1 MKTCILIAGPNGAG
15 KTTFAT
21 EFLPKE
27 AALENFLNADLIA
40 AGLSPFAPERVA
52 VEASKILLD
61 RVRECLRRGESFA
74 VESTL
79 SGKAHLRL
87 IQEARAGGY
96 RVVLHFLKLPSVDLA
111 IERVRRRVRKGGHNI
126 PEEVIVRRYARGLQ
140 NLEIYKAVADDWK
153 VWDNSRGAP
162 ELIDEKDK
170 QQP

>member
-40 AGLSPFAPERVA
+40 AGLSPFAPARVA

-96 RVVLHFLKLPSVDLA
+96 RVVLHFLNLPSVDLA

>member
-1 MKTCILIAGPNGAG
+1 M
-15 KTTFAT
+15 
-21 EFLPKE
+21 
-27 AALENFLNADLIA
+27 
-40 AGLSPFAPERVA
+40 
-52 VEASKILLD
+52 
-61 RVRECLRRGESFA
+61 
-74 VESTL
+74 ESTL

-96 RVVLHFLKLPSVDLA
+96 QVVLHFLKLASVDLA

-126 PEEVIVRRYARGLQ
+126 PEEVIARRFARGLQ
-140 NLEIYKAVADDWK
+140 NLEFYIAVADDWK

>member
-96 RVVLHFLKLPSVDLA
+96 RVVLHFLNLPSVDLA